1 MSFRGFRDNPPQRGR
16 GGPTRPQ
23 EGGGVKTTIYL
34 PLDGKIPPPNPTVRQ
49 TEDGVQKAIADP
61 LTLRKLQL
69 NSEYPPRSGYG
80 TKGQPVVLWANY
92 LNIIPDS
99 NLILYRYAVDVRPS
113 ASGRKL
119 AQIVRLVLEAPELSS
134 VAANLVTDFKS
145 TIISREKLPL
155 TNNAIIVPV
164 LYRSELEDEPAEDAT
179 QYKARILYTN
189 TLRVSQLIEYLTS
202 TDFNQ
207 YNEKLPMIQALNILL
222 NHYPMT
228 SSDLVSRGGTRANR
242 TFPLSNKAPLSDK
255 AHLVGGLTAIRGFSS
270 CVRLAAGRVLV
281 NVNVSHGAFYNRGRL
296 VDLIDT
302 FQKANGKSLTA
313 LNEFL
318 HGIQGR
324 TVHLRE
330 RRNRSGELII
340 KPKTIDSLARRG
352 DGTDLP
358 LNRKPEIQSFGAGSK
373 GIKFWLEPRHVLA
386 SGPSLGSKKNR
397 HQQSGPAAS
406 PAGPARLISV
416 YDYFLETYNIQ
427 DQRPDLPVI
436 NIGTQASPTYQLAQE
451 FEILPGQIHNGKLS
465 PVQTQDMIKFAVRPP
480 LQNAFSIVNQGADTV
495 GLNPEKNTILGRIL
509 GQPNVMYR
517 GNSSVKQFSGSWNI
531 TGTKFNVPG
540 RRLRKWSYLLFSDK
554 KVQDTFPDVKSLQP
568 VVKKLQAALIDT
580 GVPVD
585 VPLPGKI
592 VRVDTDDT
600 ADLVNTLRG
609 AANSLDLLYIILPDK
624 DSRWYPVI
632 KRLCD
637 VEYGLQT
644 ICSVAPKL
652 VAKKGQ
658 TMDQYGGSLEQ
669 YMRNVAMKFN
679 LKLGGTN
686 HVVDNLRL
694 SILNEDKTMIVG
706 LDVTHPSGSSQI
718 SSATAPS
725 VAAMVASID
734 KALGQ
739 WPATIQVQSRGG
751 KEEIDSLDGM
761 FKRHLRLWKLLGKH
775 ASFPENIIVFCDGIS
790 EGQYTKCLTEE
801 LPLMRKARREIYPN
815 EMHEKNLPKFT
826 IIIVSKRHHTR
837 FYPTEVQT
845 ADKNGN
851 TPPCTIVDRSIT
863 DPHCFSFFLQPHS
876 AIHGTARNA
885 FYFVILDEVFSQ
897 RYTGK
902 LPPKYKNVAEIVQ
915 DLTLNL
921 SYLVGRATKGVRV
934 CCAARYADLV
944 CDRARCYLSRFYEPS
959 SETSS
964 VASGAS
970 TAQATNRDVLVHEKI
985 RNTMFY
991 I

>member
-16 GGPTRPQ
+16 GGPIRPQ
-23 EGGGVKTTIYL
+23 GRGGAKTTIYL
-34 PLDGKIPPPNPTVRQ
+34 PPDGKIPPPNPTVRQ
-49 TEDGVQKAIADP
+49 TEDGIQKAIADP
-61 LTLRKLQL
+61 LTLGKLQL
-69 NSEYPPRSGYG
+69 NSEYPPRPGYG

-155 TNNAIIVPV
+155 TNNAIIAPV

-179 QYKARILYTN
+179 QYKARILYAN

-255 AHLVGGLTAIRGFSS
+255 AHLVGGLTAIRGFFSS
-270 CVRLAAGRVLV
+270 VRLAAGRVLV
-281 NVNVSHGAFYNRGRL
+281 NVNVSHGAFYNSGRL

-324 TVHLRE
+324 TLHLRK

-340 KPKTIDSLARRG
+340 KPKTIHSLARRC

-373 GIKFWLEPRHVLA
+373 GIKFWLEPRQA
-386 SGPSLGSKKNR
+386 PA
-397 HQQSGPAAS
+397 SGPAAS
-406 PAGPARLISV
+406 PAGPARLITV

-465 PVQTQDMIKFAVRPP
+465 PVQTQDMIKFAVHPP

-495 GLNPEKNTILGRIL
+495 GLNPERNTILGRIL
-509 GQPNVMYR
+509 DQPNVMYR

-531 TGTKFNVPG
+531 TSTKFNVPG
-540 RRLRKWSYLLFSDK
+540 RRLRKWSYLLCSDK

-600 ADLVNTLRG
+600 ADLDNTLRG

-658 TMDQYGGSLEQ
+658 TMDQYGKSLDQ

-694 SILNEDKTMIVG
+694 SIINEDKTMIVG
-706 LDVTHPSGSSQI
+706 LDVTHPTGSSQI
-718 SSATAPS
+718 SSTTAPS

-775 ASFPENIIVFCDGIS
+775 ASFPENIIVFRDGIS

-801 LPLMRKARREIYPN
+801 LPLMRKACREIYPK

-851 TPPCTIVDRSIT
+851 TPPCTVVDRSIT
-863 DPHCFSFFLQPHS
+863 DPHCFSFFLQPHI

-934 CCAARYADLV
+934 CCPARYADLV

-985 RNTMFY
+985 RNSMFY

>member
-1 MSFRGFRDNPPQRGR
+1 MLILSPSTWTHANTLISTRTKHSLRHQTQYNRLSPANDQFTQCNHPTTQQSDRRTPGNLISAPDTIGPNYPSPQTQLSIRNISFRGFRDNPPQRGK

-23 EGGGVKTTIYL
+23 GRGGAKTTIYL

-49 TEDGVQKAIADP
+49 TEDGIHKAIADP

-69 NSEYPPRSGYG
+69 NSEYLHDQDTGPRDSPSSYG
-80 TKGQPVVLWANY
+80 ANY

-134 VAANLVTDFKS
+134 VAANLVADFKS

-202 TDFNQ
+202 TDLNQ
-207 YNEKLPMIQALNILL
+207 YNEKLPMPQALNILSD
-222 NHYPMT
+222 HYPMT
-228 SSDLVSRGGTRANR
+228 SPDLVSRGRTKTNR
-242 TFPLSNKAPLSDK
+242 TFPLGNKAPLSDK
-255 AHLVGGLTAIRGFSS
+255 AHPIYA
-270 CVRLAAGRVLV
+270 RLAACRVLV
-281 NVNVSHGAFYNRGRL
+281 NVNISHVTFFNSGRPI
-296 VDLIDT
+296 DLIDT
-302 FQKANGKSLTA
+302 YQKANCKSLTA

-318 HGIQGR
+318 HGIRGR
-324 TVHLRE
+324 TLHLRE

-340 KPKTIDSLARRG
+340 KPKTIHSLARRG

-358 LNRKPEIQSFGAGSK
+358 LNRKPGIQSFGAGSK
-373 GIKFWLEPRHVLA
+373 GIKFWLGSRQAPA
-386 SGPSLGSKKNR
+386 SGPSLGPRKKWR
-397 HQQSGPAAS
+397 QQSGPAAS
-406 PAGPARLISV
+406 PAGLARLICV
-416 YDYFLETYNIQ
+416 YDYFLETYNIR
-427 DQRPDLPVI
+427 DQRPDLP
-436 NIGTQASPTYQLAQE
+436 
-451 FEILPGQIHNGKLS
+451 
-465 PVQTQDMIKFAVRPP
+465 TQDMIKFAVRLP

-495 GLNPEKNTILGRIL
+495 GLNPERNILLVSSYHEMTI
-509 GQPNVMYR
+509 
-517 GNSSVKQFSGSWNI
+517 GSWNI
-531 TGTKFNVPG
+531 TSTKFNVPG
-540 RRLRKWSYLLFSDK
+540 QRLRKCSYLLFSDK
-554 KVQDTFPDVKSLQP
+554 KVQDTFRDVKSLQP
-568 VVKKLQAALIDT
+568 VVQKLQAALIGT
-580 GVPVD
+580 GVPVN

-592 VRVDTDDT
+592 VRVDKDDT
-600 ADLVNTLRG
+600 ADLDNTLRG
-609 AANSLDLLYIILPDK
+609 AANSLDRLYIILPDK
-624 DSRWYPVI
+624 DSRWYSVM

-637 VEYGLQT
+637 VQYGLQT

-658 TMDQYGGSLEQ
+658 MMDQYGKSLDQ
-669 YMRNVAMKFN
+669 YMRNLAMKFN

-686 HVVDNLRL
+686 HVRDNLRL
-694 SILNEDKTMIVG
+694 SIINEDKTMIVG
-706 LDVTHPSGSSQI
+706 LDVTHPTGSQI

-775 ASFPENIIVFCDGIS
+775 ASFPENIIVFRDGIS

-801 LPLMRKARREIYPN
+801 LPTKM
-815 EMHEKNLPKFT
+815 EK
-826 IIIVSKRHHTR
+826 HH
-837 FYPTEVQT
+837 
-845 ADKNGN
+845 
-851 TPPCTIVDRSIT
+851 
-863 DPHCFSFFLQPHS
+863 H
-876 AIHGTARNA
+876 
-885 FYFVILDEVFSQ
+885 EVFSQ

-902 LPPKYKNVAEIVQ
+902 FPPKYRNVAEIVQ

>member
-1 MSFRGFRDNPPQRGR
+1 MSFRGFRDNPPERGR

-23 EGGGVKTTIYL
+23 GRGGAKTTIYL
-34 PLDGKIPPPNPTVRQ
+34 PPDGKIPPPNPTVRQ
-49 TEDGVQKAIADP
+49 TEDGIQKAIADP

-69 NSEYPPRSGYG
+69 NCEYPPRPGYG

-145 TIISREKLPL
+145 TITSREKLPL

-179 QYKARILYTN
+179 Y
-189 TLRVSQLIEYLTS
+189 
-202 TDFNQ
+202 
-207 YNEKLPMIQALNILL
+207 
-222 NHYPMT
+222 
-228 SSDLVSRGGTRANR
+228 
-242 TFPLSNKAPLSDK
+242 NKAPLSDK
-255 AHLVGGLTAIRGFSS
+255 AHQVGGLTAIRGFFSS
-270 CVRLAAGRVLV
+270 VRLAAGRVLV
-281 NVNVSHGAFYNRGRL
+281 NVNVSHGASYNSGRL

-324 TVHLRE
+324 TLHLRE

-340 KPKTIDSLARRG
+340 KPNTIHSLARRC

-373 GIKFWLEPRHVLA
+373 GIKFWLEPCQA
-386 SGPSLGSKKNR
+386 PA
-397 HQQSGPAAS
+397 SGPAAS

-416 YDYFLETYNIQ
+416 YVYFLETYNIQ

-436 NIGTQASPTYQLAQE
+436 NIGTQASPIYQLAQE

-465 PVQTQDMIKFAVRPP
+465 PVQTQDMIKSAVRPP

-495 GLNPEKNTILGRIL
+495 GLNPERNTILTRFGISTSRRLITVEGRIL
-509 GQPNVMYR
+509 DQPNVMYR

-531 TGTKFNVPG
+531 TSTKFNVPG

-554 KVQDTFPDVKSLQP
+554 EVQDAFPDVKSLQP

-592 VRVDTDDT
+592 VGVDTDDT
-600 ADLVNTLRG
+600 ADLDNTLRG
-609 AANSLDLLYIILPDK
+609 AANSLNLLYIILPDK

-652 VAKKGQ
+652 VAKRGQ
-658 TMDQYGGSLEQ
+658 TMDQYGKSLDQ

-694 SILNEDKTMIVG
+694 SIIRKTR
-706 LDVTHPSGSSQI
+706 P
-718 SSATAPS
+718 
-725 VAAMVASID
+725 
-734 KALGQ
+734 
-739 WPATIQVQSRGG
+739 
-751 KEEIDSLDGM
+751 
-761 FKRHLRLWKLLGKH
+761 
-775 ASFPENIIVFCDGIS
+775 
-790 EGQYTKCLTEE
+790 
-801 LPLMRKARREIYPN
+801 
-815 EMHEKNLPKFT
+815 
-826 IIIVSKRHHTR
+826 
-837 FYPTEVQT
+837 
-845 ADKNGN
+845 
-851 TPPCTIVDRSIT
+851 
-863 DPHCFSFFLQPHS
+863 
-876 AIHGTARNA
+876 
-885 FYFVILDEVFSQ
+885 
-897 RYTGK
+897 
-902 LPPKYKNVAEIVQ
+902 
-915 DLTLNL
+915 
-921 SYLVGRATKGVRV
+921 
-934 CCAARYADLV
+934 
-944 CDRARCYLSRFYEPS
+944 
-959 SETSS
+959 
-964 VASGAS
+964 
-970 TAQATNRDVLVHEKI
+970 
-985 RNTMFY
+985 
-991 I
+991 